1 MHFFLWR
8 RHLGDYD
15 IPCDHMRVC
24 TLHIAHYSQWICMW
38 LLNDCLSCF
47 GHCCD
52 MGYKGASWVLMV
64 SISGPSWRAILQP
77 FVHFAS
83 RKSFILVGWLF
94 SLLFQGLNMTSWLP
108 MCPLCTKV
116 EKNFI
121 ACFEVFWTCMV
132 IQCVPSVATSC
143 KIFSRVVTGWILLP
157 IKRIDTSLILYRVDV
172 ATSYWKRW
180 WLNRVTKR
188 WYYYHCVHDSF
199 AFSCTLSSTVGLA
212 TTIFPFSLSLP
223 WVDCY
228 LTLELSFDLVV
239 IYGHSGGY
247 FQQGFMSE

>member
-1 MHFFLWR
+1 MTFHVIIWEFVPSILLIIANEYACGYWMIVS
-8 RHLGDYD
+8 LALD
-15 IPCDHMRVC
+15 IVV
-24 TLHIAHYSQWICMW
+24 TWVTKVLLESWWSQSQG
-38 LLNDCLSCF
+38 LAEEQSC
-47 GHCCD
+47 
-52 MGYKGASWVLMV
+52 SL
-64 SISGPSWRAILQP
+64 ILQP